1 MLRRGQFWC
10 MTVAVVSG
18 LGIMVSASGCG
29 QTDAPV
35 LVDMP
40 EDETPVVVVVSPAT
54 VTIQR
59 TTTQPATVHAY
70 HQADVYARIAGYL
83 AELHVDIGQTVAAGD
98 TLGVIAVPEMVKA
111 REKQEAR
118 IRRLQAEEKRA
129 LAGLH
134 LAQANVKSAEALQQ
148 QAVAQ
153 VAQTDAQLNADKAEF
168 ARVTDLVDEM
178 AVAARLLDESKQRYE
193 AAQAG
198 KLAAMASLDSAKAA
212 VVVAQQREAVAAA
225 ELDVAQAQ
233 TAVSGKELEELD
245 ARMAFATLTAP
256 FDGVVTQRHVDPG
269 DLVRNIQTASESSRQ
284 PLFEISQVNRVRVR
298 VAIPENE
305 APWAGDG
312 DPVKLALRAL
322 PGRTIDGTISRVSRR
337 LDKATRTML
346 IEVDLPNADGL
357 LLPGMYAEATVTLE
371 EIPNAIVL
379 PASAVRFDETG
390 NSTVYVVGDDNT
402 ISIVPVTTGYDDG
415 KQIQILEGLDASARV
430 AEGMVGR
437 LKNGQKVRVE

>member
-1 MLRRGQFWC
+1 MLRRGRFWC
-10 MTVAVVSG
+10 MTAAAVSG
-18 LGIMVSASGCG
+18 LGIIVSSSGCG

-35 LVDMP
+35 LADMP
-40 EDETPVVVVVSPAT
+40 ADETPVVVVVSPAT

-70 HQADVYARIAGYL
+70 HQAELYAKVAGYL

-118 IRRLQAEEKRA
+118 IRRLQAEDKRA

-134 LAQANVKSAEALQQ
+134 LAQAHVKSAEALQQ

-168 ARVTDLVDEM
+168 ARVTDLVDQM
-178 AVAARLLDESKQRYE
+178 AVAARLLDEAKQRYE
-193 AAQAG
+193 AAQSA
-198 KLAAMASLDSAKAA
+198 KLAAQAALESAKAA

-245 ARMAFATLTAP
+245 ALMAFATLTAP

-269 DLVRNIQTASESSRQ
+269 DLVRNIQTASESSSR
-284 PLFEISQVNRVRVR
+284 PLFEVSQVKRVRVR

-322 PGRTIDGTISRVSRR
+322 PGRTIEGTISRVSRR

-371 EIPNAIVL
+371 ENPNAVVL

>member
-1 MLRRGQFWC
+1 